1 MQICSFLPSATEILY
16 ALELGDSIAG
26 VTFECDYPPEA
37 RHKPIVVNTVLGH
50 DLSPDAIDRE
60 ASNYAAHG
68 DSLYRV
74 DLGALTRI
82 RPDLVV
88 TQELCDVCAVS
99 KPHLLKALDQLSP
112 RPEVLSLTPHS
123 LADVLLDIE
132 RVGTAAGCQTKAAEL
147 VENLRRRIAKVEART
162 KTFRRVV
169 CLEWLNPLYNAGHW
183 VPDMVKIAGGSDL
196 LATSGEYSSR
206 VSGEAIIDARP
217 DVIVIMPCGYDAEKA
232 KEEYSRTQFPRGWED
247 IPAVQGGRVYAV
259 HASAY
264 FSRPGPRLVD
274 GIEILSS
281 LFQKDFSQ
289 PLPSGS
295 WLGIERC
302 ASAGPTSRLSGV

>member
-16 ALELGDSIAG
+16 ALELGESISG

-37 RHKPIVVNTVLGH
+37 RQKPIVVNTILGH
-50 DLSPDAIDRE
+50 DLSPEAIDRE
-60 ASNYAAHG
+60 ASNYSTHG
-68 DSLYRV
+68 KSLYRV
-74 DLGALTRI
+74 DLGALKRI

-88 TQELCDVCAVS
+88 TQELCDVCALS

-123 LADVLLDIE
+123 LADVLSDIE
-132 RVGTAAGCQTKAAEL
+132 RLGRAAGRQTKAEEL
-147 VENLRRRIAKVEART
+147 VAKLRQRIARVEART
-162 KTFRRVV
+162 RAFPKVV

-183 VPDMVKIAGGSDL
+183 VPDMVKIAGGRDL
-196 LATSGEYSSR
+196 LAKSGEYSTGVGS
-206 VSGEAIIDARP
+206 EAVISARP
-217 DVIVIMPCGYDAEKA
+217 DVMVIMPCGYDAQKA
-232 KEEYSRTQFPRGWED
+232 KEEYSRTQLPQGWKD
-247 IPAVQGGRVYAV
+247 IPAVRSGRVYAV

-274 GIEILSS
+274 GIEILYS
-281 LFQKDFSQ
+281 LFHDDFSE

-295 WLGIERC
+295 WLRI
-302 ASAGPTSRLSGV
+302 

>member
-26 VTFECDYPPEA
+26 VTFECDFPPEA
-37 RHKPIVVNTVLGH
+37 RQKPIVVDTALGH
-50 DLSPDAIDRE
+50 DLSPEAIDRK
-60 ASNYAAHG
+60 ASSYATHG
-68 DSLYRV
+68 ESLYRV
-74 DLGALTRI
+74 DLAALRRI

-99 KPHLLKALDQLSP
+99 KPHLLQALDQLSP
-112 RPEVLSLTPHS
+112 QPTVLSLTPHS

-132 RVGTAAGCQTKAAEL
+132 RVGTAAGRQTKATEL
-147 VENLRRRIAKVEART
+147 VTRLRLRIATVEART
-162 KTFRRVV
+162 RTFPKII

-183 VPDMVKIAGGSDL
+183 VPDMVRIAGGRDL
-196 LATSGEYSSR
+196 LATSGEYSTR
-206 VSGEAIIDARP
+206 VSIEAVIGARP
-217 DVIVIMPCGYDAEKA
+217 DVIVIMPCGYDAQKA
-232 KEEYSRTQFPRGWED
+232 KEEYSRTQFPPGWED
-247 IPAVQGGRVYAV
+247 IPAVRSGRVYAV

-274 GIEILSS
+274 GIEILYS
-281 LFQKDFSQ
+281 LFHDDFSE

-295 WLGIERC
+295 WLRIC
-302 ASAGPTSRLSGV
+302 S

>member
-26 VTFECDYPPEA
+26 VTFECDYPPQA
-37 RHKPIVVNTVLGH
+37 RQKPIVVNTVLGH

-68 DSLYRV
+68 ESLYRV
-74 DLGALTRI
+74 DVGALMRI

-99 KPHLLKALDQLSP
+99 TPHLVKALNQISP
-112 RPEVLSLTPHS
+112 RPRVLSLTPHS
-123 LADVLLDIE
+123 LSDVLLDIE
-132 RVGTAAGCQTKAAEL
+132 RVGTAAGRQEKAAEL
-147 VENLRRRIAKVEART
+147 VRKLRQRIAGVEARNRAFP
-162 KTFRRVV
+162 KVV

-183 VPDMVKIAGGSDL
+183 VPDMVKIAGGSGL
-196 LATSGEYSSR
+196 LATSGEYSTQ
-206 VSGEAIIDARP
+206 VCAEAVIDARP
-217 DVIVIMPCGYDAEKA
+217 DVIVIMPCGYDAQKA
-232 KEEYSRTQFPRGWED
+232 KEEYSRTHFPPGWDD
-247 IPAVQGGRVYAV
+247 IPAVRNSRVYAV

-274 GIEILSS
+274 GIEILYS
-281 LFQKDFSQ
+281 LFHEDFSQ
-289 PLPSGS
+289 LLPPDSWLRIETRATVRLASGLPS
-295 WLGIERC
+295 
-302 ASAGPTSRLSGV
+302 A